1 MQGKREGRGEAAFA
15 GDRASCATS
24 ATGDARASFDASGA
38 DADKTS
44 VAGADTNKAGATGAG
59 ESKAD
64 ATSAD
69 EGDKV
74 TNYLTMLGHTCSDI
88 NQGALSAILPFLVAY
103 NDYSYFQVAMLIF
116 AANIAS
122 AVIQPLF
129 GWIGDKKACPW
140 FMALGVFLAGLGMFG
155 VGYLPSYELIVA
167 SAMVSGIGVA
177 MFHPEGGR
185 LANLAAGK
193 RKAGGMSIFAVG
205 GNIGFFVGPLL
216 AATFVGA
223 FGLRGTLIFLAPA
236 TLCAGVLLAF
246 NGRFMRLGK
255 VAKAQESA
263 EAHQADNWGRFGLLM
278 VALSLRSV
286 IDYGLM
292 AFIPLFVMSVLG
304 QGETVSS
311 LMISLFAI
319 FGALAT
325 VLSGRVSEKF
335 GSYRTIVFGFALTA
349 VFIFILACSKSLA
362 VAIAMTVLLAITIDV
377 FYPSAVALGMSYI
390 PHHLGMASGLSYGV
404 AVCMGGVAEP
414 FLGMMGDAIGLEPVL
429 ATLSVAALIAAVL
442 GGILWRMDKAISR

>member
-1 MQGKREGRGEAAFA
+1 MREKRKEEDAVAVA
-15 GDRASCATS
+15 GD
-24 ATGDARASFDASGA
+24 
-38 DADKTS
+38 K
-44 VAGADTNKAGATGAG
+44 V
-59 ESKAD
+59 D
-64 ATSAD
+64 ATSPNTTSPNA
-69 EGDKV
+69 GDKV

-88 NQGALSAILPFLVAY
+88 NQGALSAVLPFLVVY
-103 NDYSYFQVAMLIF
+103 SGYSYFQVAMLIF

-129 GWIGDKKACPW
+129 GWIGDRRPCPW

-155 VGYLPSYELIVA
+155 VGYLSSYELIVA

-205 GNIGFFVGPLL
+205 GNIGFFIGPIL

-223 FGLRGTLIFLAPA
+223 FGLKGTLVFLVPA
-236 TLCAGVLLAF
+236 TICAGVLLAF
-246 NGRFMRLGK
+246 NGRFVRLGTA
-255 VAKAQESA
+255 AKAEGATELRRS
-263 EAHQADNWGRFGLLM
+263 DDWGRFGLLM
-278 VALSLRSV
+278 GALSLRSV

-292 AFIPLFVMSVLG
+292 AFIPLFVMNVLG
-304 QGETVSS
+304 QDEAVSS

-335 GSYRTIVFGFALTA
+335 GSHRTIVFGFALTA
-349 VFIFILACSKSLA
+349 VFVFVLACSKSLA
-362 VAIAMTVLLAITIDV
+362 VAAAMTVLLAITIDV
-377 FYPSAVALGMSYI
+377 FYPSAVALGMSYV

-404 AVCMGGVAEP
+404 AICVGGIAEP
-414 FLGMMGDAIGLEPVL
+414 FLGMMGDAVGLEPVL
-429 ATLSVAALIAAVL
+429 ATLAVAALVAAVL
-442 GGILWRMDKAISR
+442 GGILWQMDTASSR